1 MLWAQF
7 SGALA
12 VVAALREVSVV
23 FAAIIGVL
31 IFHEPAG
38 NERSGAYS
46 WPQGAY
52 CWPYRDR
59 DSGEAG
65 PAA

>member
-1 MLWAQF
+1 VLWAQF

-38 NERSGAYS
+38 RQRTIGSLLVATGCVLLAVPGS
-46 WPQGAY
+46 
-52 CWPYRDR
+52 
-59 DSGEAG
+59 
-65 PAA
+65 